1 MHRVQFLH
9 LVEWACWSSQI
20 TIKCFEGGRGPHQL
34 NEIEKKTKKH
44 PVILRIPIINII
56 SLAWQTYKPL
66 LDEETN
72 QSFFFFF
79 FKGENRS
86 WIKRHAGLLVVKT
99 VSCMWIWQNQLNSNV
114 INNWITV
121 KWFEDLMCNS
131 IKRQTSRNKDQSIN
145 MLLWVQQRPCA

>member
-34 NEIEKKTKKH
+34 NEIEKNKKTPCH
-44 PVILRIPIINII
+44 PKDSNHQHYFLGLTNI
-56 SLAWQTYKPL
+56 QTSFRWR
-66 LDEETN
+66 N
-72 QSFFFFF
+72 QSIFFFFF
-79 FKGENRS
+79 LKGENRS